1 VRPDVFPVLASL
13 TEVRARADHARA
25 HGRVGVPALEFGGDL
40 VIVLV
45 IEDGETLTWVDQP
58 LLDSLGADA
67 FPRAVDNLR
76 ARTHVPLRLTRC
88 SSPKVGVWV
97 VGEDDGLGSG
107 RLLLRDLWRP
117 IKAKMP
123 GELLVRVP
131 TRSTVLCSM
140 DRPQDMVFADH
151 LALQLTETARKNDAP
166 LVSSEWL
173 KWTPEGWAAVEVG

>member
-1 VRPDVFPVLASL
+1 MRPDVFPVLANL

-25 HGRVGVPALEFGGDL
+25 NGRVGIPALEFGGDL

-45 IEDGETLTWVDQP
+45 IEEGETLTWVDQP
-58 LLDSLGADA
+58 ILDSLGADA
-67 FPRAVDNLR
+67 FPRAVHNLR
-76 ARTHVPLRLTRC
+76 ARTQVPLRLTRC

-117 IKAKMP
+117 IKAKLP
-123 GELLVRVP
+123 GDLLVRVP

-140 DRPQDMVFADH
+140 NRPQDMVFADH
-151 LALQLTETARKNDAP
+151 LVEQIKATARSASTAI
-166 LVSSEWL
+166 VSSEWL